1 MRARQRGCPAV
12 LSWLQLAA
20 LITAVSA
27 KCIYSDLQAS
37 HVARVSRALRAPCSA
52 EKRCFATQPSSHCQQ
67 AAPGPFLAIRTFLT
81 THVTHTM
88 HTATNQRT
96 NQPTPCTCAQALL
109 QQQPLNNSLVALTPA
124 VPVLAHVE
132 ALPKPVPPPQP
143 AVDTTPQPQ
152 PPIAAELTARVGQV
166 KLAAEAGVASATTIV
181 AQQGFW
187 RRGNLIYADRVYL
200 TQNSSARDIPGY
212 KTAFVARGEDL
223 TVYAADI
230 ITDDLKL
237 PGRNVSI
244 VTRKIG
250 CANKNALCPVGC
262 IPDSFQAVK
271 GDVAS
276 TDPQACSRVGK
287 VLVPVEEAQRFSDI
301 LWTSGRSRFGLQFNF
316 IYVSRVGS
324 KAHQRSQ
331 MRGIWCCKCEM
342 QAQGDWVAKCAHTD
356 MHATAAQESRP
367 ACTAP
372 PH

>member
-1 MRARQRGCPAV
+1 
-12 LSWLQLAA
+12 
-20 LITAVSA
+20 
-27 KCIYSDLQAS
+27 
-37 HVARVSRALRAPCSA
+37 
-52 EKRCFATQPSSHCQQ
+52 
-67 AAPGPFLAIRTFLT
+67 
-81 THVTHTM
+81 M

-96 NQPTPCTCAQALL
+96 NQPTPCICVQALL

-124 VPVLAHVE
+124 VPVLANVE
-132 ALPKPVPPPQP
+132 ALPMPVRPPQP

-166 KLAAEAGVASATTIV
+166 ELAAEAGVASATTIV

-250 CANKNALCPVGC
+250 CANKNARACAATRC
-262 IPDSFQAVK
+262 RPDSFQAVK

-287 VLVPVEEAQRFSDI
+287 YLVPFEEARRFLNVLKRPD
-301 LWTSGRSRFGLQFNF
+301 SGLTVYF

-324 KAHQRSQ
+324 KAHQCSQ
-331 MRGIWCCKCEM
+331 MRGTWACKC
-342 QAQGDWVAKCAHTD
+342 KCRHREIEWQSVRTLTCMLLLHRRADPPVRRPHTD
-356 MHATAAQESRP
+356 IHARCAATHTP
-367 ACTAP
+367 ARCLTLLLLHTPCALHVAAAMTTTTAP
-372 PH
+372 PG

>member
-96 NQPTPCTCAQALL
+96 NQPTPCTCVQALL

-124 VPVLAHVE
+124 VPVLANVE
-132 ALPKPVPPPQP
+132 ALPKPVPPPKP
-143 AVDTTPQPQ
+143 AVDMAPQPQ

-166 KLAAEAGVASATTIV
+166 ELAAEAGVASATTIV

-244 VTRKIG
+244 VTRNIRCTIKD
-250 CANKNALCPVGC
+250 AVCPVVC

-287 VLVPVEEAQRFSDI
+287 YLVPVEEARRFLNVLKRPD
-301 LWTSGRSRFGLQFNF
+301 SGLTVYF

-324 KAHQRSQ
+324 KAHQCSQ
-331 MRGIWCCKCEM
+331 MRGTWACRCKM

-356 MHATAAQESRP
+356 MHAAAKYSITS
-367 ACTAP
+367 CMAP
-372 PH
+372 PN